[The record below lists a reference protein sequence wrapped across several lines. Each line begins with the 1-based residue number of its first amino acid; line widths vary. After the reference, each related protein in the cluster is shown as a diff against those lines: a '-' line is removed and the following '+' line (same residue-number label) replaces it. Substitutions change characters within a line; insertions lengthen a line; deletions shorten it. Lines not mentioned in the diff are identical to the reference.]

1 MKRAI
6 LILLGIMLSTVTLY
20 LSAEGI
26 SMERKEVV
34 GMKFPSLSAET
45 LSGTRFQTPDPA
57 RKTSHVILIAFKRGV
72 QPQIDEWLSALSGTV
87 TNSSDMEMYEVPM
100 LAGGWRLMS
109 GIIDGGM
116 RSGIPQQKHSAVA
129 TFYGDLKRYK
139 EILDMEQEDHCYL
152 YIIDPQG
159 IIQFA
164 ATGPP
169 SPQLIEGA
177 LKALQDVEQS
187 NP

>member
-1 MKRAI
+1 
-6 LILLGIMLSTVTLY
+6 MLSTLAIY
-20 LSAEGI
+20 LSAEGNP
-26 SMERKEVV
+26 MQRKDVE
-34 GMKFPSLSAET
+34 GIKFPSLVAET
-45 LSGTRFQTPDPA
+45 LSGNQFKTPDPDGKA
-57 RKTSHVILIAFKRGV
+57 IHVILIAFKRGV

-87 TNSSDMEMYEVPM
+87 TNRSDIEIYEVPM

-116 RSGIPQQKHSAVA
+116 RSGIPQDKHSSVA
-129 TFYGDLKRYK
+129 TFYGDIKRYK

-159 IIQFA
+159 TIRFA

-169 SPQLIEGA
+169 SPELVEGA
-177 LKALQDVEQS
+177 LKALQ
-187 NP
+187 